1 MSHRYIAAALLVLMA
16 TAAQAGFPPKTFN
29 ASREDMAK
37 ACGALGQNASYAAW
51 NYKPGEYGCV
61 DLRSGHVT
69 ICQPDGSC
77 KIYFRARAPKS
88 RFTISL

>member
-1 MSHRYIAAALLVLMA
+1 VFIRIAAASLLLA
-16 TAAQAGFPPKTFN
+16 ASAAQASFPPKTFN
-29 ASREDMAK
+29 ASRAEMAQ
-37 ACGALGQNASYAAW
+37 ACGTLGQNASYTAW
-51 NYKPGEYGCV
+51 DYKPGEYGCV